1 MVYLQ
6 TISAL
11 ALVLGL
17 IGFLYWAGQRFG
29 ARLQGN
35 AGSRIQIRER
45 LALGDKKWLLV
56 VRADDRELLIG
67 STPTSFTLISELE
80 PLSSSPEGGEGGTSF
95 NQPVQPSFKSLLEKL
110 R

>member
-1 MVYLQ
+1 MIYFQ

-29 ARLQGN
+29 PRLQGN
-35 AGSRIQIRER
+35 AGSRIEIRER

-56 VRADDRELLIG
+56 VRADDRDLLIG
-67 STPTSFTLISELE
+67 STPTSFTVISELK
-80 PLSSSPEGGEGGTSF
+80 PSASSSDAAGGGANF
-95 NQPVQPSFKSLLEKL
+95 KQPVQPSFKKLLEKL